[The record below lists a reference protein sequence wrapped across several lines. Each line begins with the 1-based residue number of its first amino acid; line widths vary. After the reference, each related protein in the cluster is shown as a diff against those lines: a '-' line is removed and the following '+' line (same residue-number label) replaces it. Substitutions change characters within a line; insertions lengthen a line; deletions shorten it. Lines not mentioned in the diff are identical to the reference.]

1 MPAEWEPHEAVW
13 LTRPHNP
20 ETWPGVL
27 QQAAAQWRAFVDA
40 LAEVVNVRVTQEHGI
55 ATNDSWVRDY
65 GPVFVEPAD
74 TATADQPG
82 PDPLLAVDYRFNAW
96 GRKYEPFHADD
107 AAGAAIAEAAGCSPL
122 LREIVLEGGAIDVDG
137 RGGLLTTEQCLLHP
151 NRNAGLDREAYE
163 RRFAE
168 DLGVTRTIWLPGGIE
183 GDDTDGHVDD
193 VARFLAP
200 GLVACVHAPPGHP
213 DHHVTSR
220 NLAALSGA
228 RDASGRPLTVVE
240 LPVPEP
246 RTFDYPPDRFGPGG
260 TATVPASYANFL
272 ISNRRV
278 FVPTFAQPSDKAALR
293 ILDDAMPDY
302 KIVPIRADVLV
313 VGLGTLHCLSL
324 QQPASR
330 MTSEKNH
337 RKTG

>member
-27 QQAAAQWRAFVDA
+27 QQAVAQWRAFVDA

-82 PDPLLAVDYRFNAW
+82 PDPLLAIDYRFNAW
-96 GRKYEPFHADD
+96 GRKYEPFDADD
-107 AAGAAIAEAAGCSPL
+107 AAGAAISRAAGCPTL
-122 LREIVLEGGAIDVDG
+122 RREIVLEGGAIDVDG
-137 RGGLLTTEQCLLHP
+137 RGTLLTTEQCLLHP
-151 NRNAGLDREAYE
+151 NRNAGLDRASYE

-168 DLGVTRTIWLPGGIE
+168 DLGISRTLWLPGGIE

-200 GLVACVHAPPGHP
+200 GLAACVHAPVGHT
-213 DHHVTSR
+213 DHDVTSR
-220 NLAALSGA
+220 NLAALRSA
-228 RDASGRPLTVVE
+228 RDATGRPLTVVE

-246 RTFDYPPDRFGPGG
+246 RTFHYPPDRFGPGG
-260 TATVPASYANFL
+260 TALVPASYANFL
-272 ISNRRV
+272 ISNGRV
-278 FVPTFAQPSDKAALR
+278 FVPVFAQPSDETALR
-293 ILDDAMPDY
+293 TLDDAMPDHT
-302 KIVPIRADVLV
+302 IVPIRADVLV

-330 MTSEKNH
+330 MKSEKNH